1 MLSRIPL
8 RWMLRQCFECNT
20 GILFSTAALA
30 EAGIDIPTL
39 YPIYQKTKKPILG
52 PSPDIVE
59 QYEAG
64 ALPPLRR
71 RSTALG
77 IDVRK
82 KEPGVERKSHAHS
95 LSNGHRHRDRDEKD
109 SFDYVRSEETNDR
122 GDIYNEREH
131 RQVSMPFH
139 ALDLLPEQ
147 VEDHFDARSPL
158 NDMLAIAKGWWLLEL
173 WPVKVFV
180 ERKESV
186 TGWEKVVRMNMGR
199 YRAIREIEPKMHWT
213 VQCRMEECGYKV
225 RNKVDEN
232 AAWQVAT

>member
-30 EAGIDIPTL
+30 EAGIDIPTI
-39 YPIYQKTKKPILG
+39 YPLYQKLKKPLVG

-64 ALPPLRR
+64 ALPPLKR
-71 RSTALG
+71 RSIALG
-77 IDVRK
+77 LDERK
-82 KEPGVERKSHAHS
+82 KEPDVERKSHGRS
-95 LSNGHRHRDRDEKD
+95 YTNGHTNGQHGRD
-109 SFDYVRSEETNDR
+109 SFDYVNTDETNNR
-122 GDIYNEREH
+122 GDIYNPDLH
-131 RQVSMPFH
+131 RSLAHPFH
-139 ALDLLPEQ
+139 VIDLLPEQ

-180 ERKESV
+180 ERKESI

-213 VQCRMEECGYKV
+213 VQCRMGECGYQV
-225 RNKVDEN
+225 RNRVDEN
-232 AAWQVAT
+232 AVWKVAT

>member
-30 EAGIDIPTL
+30 EAGIDVPTL
-39 YPIYQKTKKPILG
+39 YPIYQKTKKPIVG

-77 IDVRK
+77 VEGRRIESGVEKMSNGYGNGPLGHGHLNGHGK
-82 KEPGVERKSHAHS
+82 KEKYES
-95 LSNGHRHRDRDEKD
+95 
-109 SFDYVRSEETNDR
+109 DR
-122 GDIYNEREH
+122 GDIYNEKEYR
-131 RQVSMPFH
+131 RATSPIH
-139 ALDLLPEQ
+139 ATDLLPEQ

-158 NDMLAIAKGWWLLEL
+158 NDMLAIAKGWWVLEL
-173 WPVKVFV
+173 WPVKVLV
-180 ERKESV
+180 ERGDSE
-186 TGWEKVVRMNMGR
+186 TGWEKVVRMNLGR

-213 VQCRMEECGYKV
+213 VQCRMGECGYKV
-225 RNKVDEN
+225 RNRVDQNAVWKV
-232 AAWQVAT
+232 AA